1 MGGENK
7 KNNPEMVPDTEPLYT
22 EQFYSRITRGAR
34 KKVTLTPL
42 QLNILY
48 MVSAL
53 KEVNLEQIS
62 KELKIPKST
71 VYYNY
76 RKLEEEGLI
85 KGVNLEIDQSML
97 GLDITAITFV
107 RTKYAGASGEDTGK
121 KIAGI
126 PGVIAVY
133 YVLGDIDFIVI
144 SKAINREDLKRII
157 DSIAKIEE
165 VERTSTQYVLNLIKE
180 ERDIMACYPSEVAR
194 ILFGSE

>member
-1 MGGENK
+1 MGSENK
-7 KNNPEMVPDTEPLYT
+7 KNVSELASTDDQLVNEE
-22 EQFYSRITRGAR
+22 FYSKITRGAR
-34 KKVTLTPL
+34 KKITLTPL

-48 MVSAL
+48 MVSRL

-85 KGVNLEIDQSML
+85 RGVNLEIDQSML

-107 RTKYAGASGEDTGK
+107 RTKYAGASGEETGK
-121 KIAGI
+121 KIAVI

-157 DSIAKIEE
+157 DSIAKIDE

-194 ILFGSE
+194 ILFGNE